1 MLPVVIL
8 VGGVATRL
16 RPITDSI
23 PKALV
28 PVAGRPFIL
37 QQLDYLHNQ
46 GISQV
51 VLCTGYR
58 ASQIKEIV
66 GDGSCCG
73 LAVRYSDDGDTLLG
87 TGGAVRKALP
97 LLGPEFFVLYGD
109 SFLPVNFEDVENA
122 YLESQQ
128 PALMTVYRNQG
139 QWDTSNVVF
148 CEDRVVE
155 YNKFEPRLEMQYID
169 YGLSILSGVA
179 FDEQVGEEVFDLAT
193 LYMTLSKRGE
203 LAGFKVCQR
212 FYEIGSPKGLAET
225 EQYFKLMRSA

>member
-8 VGGVATRL
+8 VGGLATRL

-66 GDGSCCG
+66 GDGSPG
-73 LAVRYSDDGDTLLG
+73 NRH
-87 TGGAVRKALP
+87 
-97 LLGPEFFVLYGD
+97 
-109 SFLPVNFEDVENA
+109 
-122 YLESQQ
+122 
-128 PALMTVYRNQG
+128 
-139 QWDTSNVVF
+139 
-148 CEDRVVE
+148 
-155 YNKFEPRLEMQYID
+155 
-169 YGLSILSGVA
+169 
-179 FDEQVGEEVFDLAT
+179 
-193 LYMTLSKRGE
+193 
-203 LAGFKVCQR
+203 
-212 FYEIGSPKGLAET
+212 
-225 EQYFKLMRSA
+225 

>member
-1 MLPVVIL
+1 MLPVAIL
-8 VGGVATRL
+8 VGGLATRL
-16 RPITDSI
+16 GSITDSI

-37 QQLDYLHNQ
+37 QQLDYLHDQ
-46 GISQV
+46 GVSQV

-73 LAVRYSDDGDTLLG
+73 LVVQYSDDGDTLLG
-87 TGGAVRKALP
+87 TGGAVRNALP

-109 SFLPVNFEDVENA
+109 SFLPINFKDVENA

-128 PALMTVYRNQG
+128 PALMTVYRNRG

-148 CEDRVVE
+148 SIDRVIE
-155 YNKFEPRLEMQYID
+155 YNKFEPRTEMQYID
-169 YGLSILSGVA
+169 YGLGILSGAA
-179 FDEQVGEEVFDLAT
+179 FYEQVNEEVFDLAT
-193 LYMTLSKRGE
+193 LYMTLSKKGE
-203 LAGFKVCQR
+203 LAGYKACQR
-212 FYEIGSPKGLAET
+212 FYEIGSPEGLAET
-225 EQYFKLMRSA
+225 DQYFKSMSSV